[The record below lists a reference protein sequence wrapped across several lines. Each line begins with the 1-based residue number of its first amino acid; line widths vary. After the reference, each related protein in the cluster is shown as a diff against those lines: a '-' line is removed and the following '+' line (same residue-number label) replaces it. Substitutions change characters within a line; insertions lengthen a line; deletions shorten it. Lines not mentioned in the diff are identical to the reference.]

1 MDGTSFFRDTKI
13 VTALM
18 TAGILIQLFL
28 MLQRNYTLN
37 FFLPTFP
44 EDIVKVGLLA
54 MEAADKS
61 FERWPFRPV
70 DNSRS
75 DILV

>member
-18 TAGILIQLFL
+18 TGSIVLQLFL
-28 MLQRNYTLN
+28 MIQRNYTLA

-44 EDIVKVGLLA
+44 EDITKVG
-54 MEAADKS
+54 
-61 FERWPFRPV
+61 
-70 DNSRS
+70 
-75 DILV
+75 